1 MVCDVA
7 SRSEYV
13 AVNGTQYAVLEWLV
27 SNLFEVMQKG
37 DNKV

>member
-1 MVCDVA
+1 
-7 SRSEYV
+7 
-13 AVNGTQYAVLEWLV
+13 V